1 MEETKTL
8 VTSFEEACQLRGYDP
23 EKCLPEVSMYPAQH
37 QTALIAAAK
46 MFVINEA
53 INEGHQFDW
62 NNFDEKK
69 WFPWFD
75 MELTE
80 DNPSGFRFYVAYCG
94 IDLSHVGSRLSYRTR
109 AAAEHAGKTF
119 VDIYREMMVIK
130 K

>member
-80 DNPSGFRFYVAYCG
+80 DNPSGFRFYVAVLRHTTYSSC
-94 IDLSHVGSRLSYRTR
+94 RLSAFVSDKSSRRTCR
-109 AAAEHAGKTF
+109 KN
-119 VDIYREMMVIK
+119 VR
-130 K
+130 